1 MLRNL
6 ILGMALVAIMLTSSH
21 AFTAPGIIT
30 TTSSA
35 STSALGLFGFIGR
48 NDQNPKATTPKGGS
62 KSKQQE
68 EEPKKPFIF
77 LYGKPQYD
85 WVKGKPMEKKAK
97 AEFSWYSNPKP
108 TTPKKK

>member
-6 ILGMALVAIMLTSSH
+6 ILRIALVAIILASSH
-21 AFTAPGIIT
+21 AFTSPSTISTISSVST
-30 TTSSA
+30 TA
-35 STSALGLFGFIGR
+35 VGLFGFIGK
-48 NDQNPKATTPKGGS
+48 NEQMKGDS
-62 KSKQQE
+62 KGKPNE

-97 AEFSWYSNPKP
+97 AEFSWYTKPKP
-108 TTPKKK
+108 TTPPKK